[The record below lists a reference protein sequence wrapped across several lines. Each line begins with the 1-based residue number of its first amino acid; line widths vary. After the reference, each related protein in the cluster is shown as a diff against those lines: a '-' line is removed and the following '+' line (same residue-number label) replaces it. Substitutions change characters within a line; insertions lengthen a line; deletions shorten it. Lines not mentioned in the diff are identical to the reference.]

1 MRLASLRGQLDGAAD
16 HELRQFLFGR
26 LRRTALPDHPS
37 ASNHRDTVSDLED
50 LLELV
55 AVEDD
60 RPAVLRKVSQ
70 ELENL
75 LRLARCKH
83 CGRLIEHEDLSIAI
97 EHLQDLD
104 PLLLADRQRLDPG
117 IRVELKSK
125 SAGELA
131 DAPACFAPVD

>member
-1 MRLASLRGQLDGAAD
+1 MRLPPLSGQLDGAAD

-37 ASNHRDTVSDLED
+37 ASNHRDTVRDLED

-55 AVEDD
+55 ADEDD
-60 RPAVLRKVSQ
+60 RAAVLRKVSQ

-104 PLLLADRQRLDPG
+104 PLLLADGQGLDLG
-117 IRVELKSK
+117 IRVQRKSE
-125 SAGELA
+125 SSGELA
-131 DAPACFAPVD
+131 DAPACLASL